1 MTPETISHYRILSKL
16 GAGGMG
22 EVYLAEDLT
31 LGRRVALKL
40 LPAKFTQD
48 PERVRRFEQ
57 EARAASATSHPNIL
71 TIYEIGHVETE
82 TGVLHFMA
90 MEFVEGQT
98 LRQRLKQGLKLDEA
112 IEIAIQITGAL
123 AAAHG
128 VGITHRDIKP
138 ENIMLRHDG
147 YVKILDFGLAKLTE
161 TAFLRG
167 SDPAVTYSESM
178 EDQFKETMEDP
189 FKDRFVTALPGSPAG
204 APQETSP
211 GVILGTVS
219 YMSPEQARGLKVDTR
234 TDIFSFGIALYEMVA
249 GRSPFEGKTT
259 ADMMVSILDRHPSP
273 ISRYVRNTPG
283 ELERI
288 IFKALVKDRNGRYQL
303 ADAMLIDLKRLQ
315 RRMLLEA
322 GREQTTELGADEV
335 ASGRRPSSKDS
346 GARDSGQKDFVRS
359 TSGPARVNSGSQRA
373 PLDSLAVLPFFT
385 TSGDPNAAYLAEG
398 IPESL
403 IINLSRLSELRVMA
417 WSTVVRFRGRE
428 VDALEIGRDLGVRA
442 IFAGRMYQFGEEL
455 VIKTELVDVN
465 DGSQLWGAQ
474 YRRKLD
480 DLGAIEQELSLEIC
494 ERLRVRLNE
503 EERRRLAKRYTE
515 NAAAYQAY
523 LKGRYYWNQRT
534 AKALRKAI
542 ENFEEAIK
550 LDDGYALAYAG
561 LADCYCLASIYGGA
575 PPKAVMPRAKTA
587 ALKALDLDDGLA
599 ETHTSLAAALVW
611 FDWDW
616 EASER
621 EFKRAIELNP
631 HYAVAHHWYGS
642 VLLSAQGRFDEAL
655 ASERRA
661 LELEPLSLVINSNLG
676 FICYQASR
684 FDEAIEHLQRTLE
697 MDDGFVY
704 ARFHLGL
711 CHAHLGDYDKAIA
724 ELRLAI
730 EQAGGRGALIQ
741 AALGYAYAVA
751 GRRDE
756 ALQVL
761 AQLQTFPMNR
771 DVSPFY
777 LAMVHAG
784 LDDREQALKWLESA
798 CEERYNWMVW
808 LGVEPMF
815 ENLRGAEPFAAML
828 RRIGLKDAGAAPR
841 A

>member
-22 EVYLAEDLT
+22 EVYLAEDLS

-71 TIYEIGHVETE
+71 TIYEIGQVETE

-90 MEFVEGQT
+90 MEYVEGQT
-98 LRQRLKQGLKLDEA
+98 LRQRLKQGLKLDET
-112 IEIAIQITGAL
+112 IEIAIQIASAL
-123 AAAHG
+123 AAAHS

-138 ENIMLRHDG
+138 ENIMLRRDG

-167 SDPAVTYSESM
+167 SDPSVTYAESI
-178 EDQFKETMEDP
+178 DDA
-189 FKDRFVTALPGSPAG
+189 KDRYATLMQESTLE
-204 APQETSP
+204 APKETSP

-234 TDIFSFGIALYEMVA
+234 TDIFSFGITLYEMIA

-259 ADMMVSILDRHPSP
+259 ADMMVSILDRHPIP
-273 ISRYVRNTPG
+273 ISRYVRNLPA

-288 IFKALVKDRNGRYQL
+288 IFKSLVKDRDRRYQL
-303 ADAMLIDLKRLQ
+303 AEAMLTDIRRLQ
-315 RRMLLEA
+315 RQMMLDA
-322 GREQTTELGADEV
+322 AWDQTTELSPDEL
-335 ASGRRPSSKDS
+335 AASRRQSSRDSGRDSGSKDS
-346 GARDSGQKDFVRS
+346 ERTSSGSARTSSGRS
-359 TSGPARVNSGSQRA
+359 TSGSQRA

-442 IFAGRMYQFGEEL
+442 IFAGRMYQFGEDL

-494 ERLRVRLNE
+494 ERLRLRLNE

-550 LDDGYALAYAG
+550 LDDCYALAYAG
-561 LADCYCLASIYGGA
+561 LADCYCLVSIYGGA

-587 ALKALDLDDGLA
+587 AIKALEIDDGLA
-599 ETHTSLAAALVW
+599 ETHTSLAVALVW

-684 FDEAIEHLQRTLE
+684 FDEAIEHLQRTLD

-711 CHAHLGDYDKAIA
+711 CHAHRGEYDMAIA

-751 GRRDE
+751 GMRDE
-756 ALQVL
+756 ALGIL
-761 AQLQTFPMNR
+761 AQLQTIPMNR

-777 LAMVHAG
+777 LAMIHAG
-784 LDDREQALKWLESA
+784 LDEKEQALKWLESA

-815 ENLRGAEPFAAML
+815 ANLRGAPQFEAML
-828 RRIGLKDAGAAPR
+828 RKIGL
-841 A
+841 

>member
-1 MTPETISHYRILSKL
+1 HATTMPESS
-16 GAGGMG
+16 
-22 EVYLAEDLT
+22 
-31 LGRRVALKL
+31 
-40 LPAKFTQD
+40 
-48 PERVRRFEQ
+48 
-57 EARAASATSHPNIL
+57 S
-71 TIYEIGHVETE
+71 
-82 TGVLHFMA
+82 
-90 MEFVEGQT
+90 
-98 LRQRLKQGLKLDEA
+98 
-112 IEIAIQITGAL
+112 
-123 AAAHG
+123 
-128 VGITHRDIKP
+128 
-138 ENIMLRHDG
+138 
-147 YVKILDFGLAKLTE
+147 
-161 TAFLRG
+161 
-167 SDPAVTYSESM
+167 
-178 EDQFKETMEDP
+178 
-189 FKDRFVTALPGSPAG
+189 G

-211 GVILGTVS
+211 GMIMGTVS
-219 YMSPEQARGLKVDTR
+219 YMSPEQARGLKVDAR
-234 TDIFSFGIALYEMVA
+234 TDIFSFGITLYEMVA
-249 GRSPFEGKTT
+249 GRSPFESKTT
-259 ADMMVSILDRHPSP
+259 ADTMVAILDRHPAP
-273 ISRYVRNTPG
+273 LSRYLPNAPA

-288 IFKALVKDRNGRYQL
+288 IFKALVKNRDGRYQL
-303 ADAMLIDLKRLQ
+303 AGTMLADLKRLQ
-315 RRMLLEA
+315 RRMLLDA
-322 GREQTTELGADEV
+322 GRAQTAELNQDEID
-335 ASGRRPSSKDS
+335 ALRRHSS
-346 GARDSGQKDFVRS
+346 RDSGKETGSRDSDRPA
-359 TSGPARVNSGSQRA
+359 SGQSRASSGSQRA

-385 TSGDPNAAYLAEG
+385 TSGDPNASYLAEG

-417 WSTVVRFRGRE
+417 WSTVIRFRGRE

-442 IFAGRMYQFGEEL
+442 IFAGRMYQFGEDL

-494 ERLRVRLNE
+494 ERLKVRLNE

-542 ENFEEAIK
+542 ESFEEAIK

-561 LADCYCLASIYGGA
+561 LADCYCLVSIYGGA
-575 PPKAVMPRAKTA
+575 PPKNVMPRAKAA
-587 ALKALDLDDGLA
+587 ALKALDIDDGLA
-599 ETHTSLAAALVW
+599 ETHTSLAAVMVW

-631 HYAVAHHWYGS
+631 HYAVARHWYGS
-642 VLLSAQGRFDEAL
+642 VLLAAQGRFDEAL
-655 ASERRA
+655 ASENRA

-676 FICYQASR
+676 FICYQAGR
-684 FDEAIEHLQRTLE
+684 FDEAIKHLRRTLE

-711 CHAHLGDYDKAIA
+711 CHAHRGDYDKAIA

-741 AALGYAYAVA
+741 AALGYTYAVA

-756 ALQVL
+756 ALRIL
-761 AQLQTFPMNR
+761 AELQSVPVNR

-777 LAMVHAG
+777 MAMIYAG

-798 CEERYNWMVW
+798 CEERYNWIVW

-815 ENLRGAEPFAAML
+815 ANLRHEAQFKGML
-828 RRIGLKDAGAAPR
+828 RRIGLQDR
-841 A
+841 LDV

>member
-22 EVYLAEDLT
+22 EVYLAEDLN

-48 PERVRRFEQ
+48 AERVRRFEQ

-71 TIYEIGHVETE
+71 TIYEIGQVETE
-82 TGVLHFMA
+82 AGVMHFMA
-90 MEFVEGQT
+90 MEFVDGQT
-98 LRQRLKQGLKLDEA
+98 LRQRLKHGLKLDEA
-112 IEIAIQITGAL
+112 VEIAIQIAGAL

-161 TAFLRG
+161 SAFLQG
-167 SDPAVTYSESM
+167 DDPAVTYSE
-178 EDQFKETMEDP
+178 TLEDP
-189 FKDRFVTALPGSPAG
+189 FDDRYATAMLGSPK
-204 APQETSP
+204 ETTP
-211 GVILGTVS
+211 GVIMGTVS
-219 YMSPEQARGLKVDTR
+219 YMSPEQARGEKVDTR
-234 TDIFSFGIALYEMVA
+234 TDIFSFGIVLYEMIA

-259 ADMMVSILDRHPSP
+259 ADMMVSILDRRPAP

-288 IFKALVKDRNGRYQL
+288 IFKALVKDRDERYQL
-303 ADAMLIDLKRLQ
+303 AKTMLTDLKRLQ
-315 RRMLLEA
+315 RRMLLDA
-322 GREQTTELGADEV
+322 GQEQTAELSPDEV
-335 ASGRRPSSKDS
+335 AAARRHSSKDS
-346 GARDSGQKDFVRS
+346 GRT
-359 TSGPARVNSGSQRA
+359 TSAPTRFSSGSQRA

-442 IFAGRMYQFGEEL
+442 IFAGRMYQFGEDL
-455 VIKTELVDVN
+455 VIKTEMVDVN

-515 NAAAYQAY
+515 NAAAYQSY

-534 AKALRKAI
+534 AKALRKAV
-542 ENFEEAIK
+542 ESFEEAIK

-561 LADCYCLASIYGGA
+561 LADCYCLVSIYGAA
-575 PPKAVMPRAKTA
+575 PPKAVMPRAKA
-587 ALKALDLDDGLA
+587 AAMKALELDDGLA
-599 ETHTSLAAALVW
+599 EAHTSLAAALVW

-631 HYAVAHHWYGS
+631 HYTVAHHWYGS

-661 LELEPLSLVINSNLG
+661 LELEPLSLVVNSNLG
-676 FICYQASR
+676 FICYQAAR

-697 MDDGFVY
+697 IDDSFIY

-711 CHAHLGDYDKAIA
+711 CHAHRGDYDKAIA

-777 LAMVHAG
+777 LAMIHAG
-784 LDDREQALKWLESA
+784 LGDKEEALKWLEST
-798 CEERYNWMVW
+798 CKERYNWMVW

-815 ENLRGAEPFAAML
+815 ESLRDAAPFVEML
-828 RRIGLKDAGAAPR
+828 RRIGLQ
-841 A
+841 

>member
-31 LGRRVALKL
+31 LGRRVAIKL

-71 TIYEIGHVETE
+71 TIYEIGQVETE
-82 TGVLHFMA
+82 TGILHFMA

-112 IEIAIQITGAL
+112 VEIAIQIASAL
-123 AAAHG
+123 AAAHR

-167 SDPAVTYSESM
+167 DDPAVTYA
-178 EDQFKETMEDP
+178 ETIEDP
-189 FKDRFVTALPGSPAG
+189 FGDRYGTAMQGPTLE

-211 GVILGTVS
+211 GMILGTVS

-273 ISRYVRNTPG
+273 ISRYVRNTPA
-283 ELERI
+283 EFERI
-288 IFKALVKDRNGRYQL
+288 IFKALVKDRDGRYQL
-303 ADAMLIDLKRLQ
+303 AGTMLTDLKRLQ
-315 RRMLLEA
+315 RRMLLDA
-322 GREQTTELGADEV
+322 GREQTAELSPDEAAV
-335 ASGRRPSSKDS
+335 SRRSSSKDS
-346 GARDSGQKDFVRS
+346 GSRDSER
-359 TSGPARVNSGSQRA
+359 TSSGSGRVSSGSQRA

-385 TSGDPNAAYLAEG
+385 TSADPNAAYLAEG

-428 VDALEIGRDLGVRA
+428 GDALEIGRDLGVRA
-442 IFAGRMYQFGEEL
+442 IFAGRMYQFGEDL

-534 AKALRKAI
+534 AKALRKAV

-561 LADCYCLASIYGGA
+561 LADCYCLVSIYGAA
-575 PPKAVMPRAKTA
+575 PPKAVMPRAKA
-587 ALKALDLDDGLA
+587 AAMKALDLDDGLA
-599 ETHTSLAAALVW
+599 ETHTSLAVALVW

-621 EFKRAIELNP
+621 EFKRAIELNS

-655 ASERRA
+655 DSERRA
-661 LELEPLSLVINSNLG
+661 LELEPLSLVINSNMG

-697 MDDGFVY
+697 MDDDFVY

-711 CHAHLGDYDKAIA
+711 CHAHRGDYDKAIA
-724 ELRLAI
+724 ELGLAI
-730 EQAGGRGALIQ
+730 EHAGGRGALIQ

-756 ALQVL
+756 ALQIL
-761 AQLQTFPMNR
+761 SQLQTIPMNR

-777 LAMVHAG
+777 LAMIYAG

-815 ENLRGAEPFAAML
+815 ANLRGEAPFDAML
-828 RRIGLKDAGAAPR
+828 RRIGLQK
-841 A
+841 

>member
-1 MTPETISHYRILSKL
+1 VTPETISHYRILSKL

-22 EVYLAEDLT
+22 EVYLAEDLN

-71 TIYEIGHVETE
+71 TIYEIGQVKTE
-82 TGVLHFMA
+82 TGVTHFMA

-98 LRQRLKQGLKLDEA
+98 LRHRLKDGLMPDEA
-112 IEIAIQITGAL
+112 IEVAIQIASAL

-138 ENIMLRHDG
+138 ENIMVRHDG

-161 TAFLRG
+161 TAFLQG
-167 SDPAVTYSESM
+167 SDPAAPPADT
-178 EDQFKETMEDP
+178 FADP
-189 FKDRFVTALPGSPAG
+189 LDDRYVTALPGS
-204 APQETSP
+204 QKETNP

-234 TDIFSFGIALYEMVA
+234 TDIFSFGIVLYEMIA

-259 ADMMVSILDRHPSP
+259 ADMMVSILDRLPTP
-273 ISRYVRNTPG
+273 ISRYVRNAPV

-288 IFKALVKDRNGRYQL
+288 ISKALVKDRDQRYQL
-303 ADAMLIDLKRLQ
+303 AKAMLADLKQLQ
-315 RRMLLEA
+315 RRMLLDA
-322 GREQTTELGADEV
+322 SQEQTTELSLDEV
-335 ASGRRPSSKDS
+335 AAQQRRHSSKDS
-346 GARDSGQKDFVRS
+346 GSRDSGSKD
-359 TSGPARVNSGSQRA
+359 SGPKDSGPKDSGRTVASGPTRLSSGSQRA

-442 IFAGRMYQFGEEL
+442 IFAGRMYQFGDDL

-494 ERLRVRLNE
+494 ERLRVKLNE

-534 AKALRKAI
+534 ARALRKAI
-542 ENFEEAIK
+542 ESFEEAIK

-561 LADCYCLASIYGGA
+561 LADCYCLVSIYGAA
-575 PPKAVMPRAKTA
+575 PPKAVMPRAKA
-587 ALKALDLDDGLA
+587 AATKALELDDGLA
-599 ETHTSLAAALVW
+599 EAHTSLAAALVW
-611 FDWDW
+611 FDWNW

-621 EFKRAIELNP
+621 EFKHAIELNP
-631 HYAVAHHWYGS
+631 HYAVAHHWYAS

-655 ASERRA
+655 ASEGRA

-676 FICYQASR
+676 FICYQAAR
-684 FDEAIEHLQRTLE
+684 FKEAIEHLRRTLE
-697 MDDGFVY
+697 MDDNFVY

-711 CHAHLGDYDKAIA
+711 CHAHRGDYDKAIA
-724 ELRLAI
+724 ELKLAI

-756 ALQVL
+756 ALQIL

-777 LAMVHAG
+777 LAMIHAG
-784 LDDREQALKWLESA
+784 LDDEEQALKWLESA

-815 ENLRGAEPFAAML
+815 EKLRGAAPFVSML
-828 RRIGLKDAGAAPR
+828 KRVGLHK
-841 A
+841 

>member
-1 MTPETISHYRILSKL
+1 MSWGRSVTPETISHYRILSKL

-22 EVYLAEDLT
+22 EVYLAEDLN

-48 PERVRRFEQ
+48 AERVRRFGQ

-71 TIYEIGHVETE
+71 TIYEIGQVETE
-82 TGVLHFMA
+82 AGVTHYMA
-90 MEFVEGQT
+90 MEFVDGQT
-98 LRQRLKQGLKLDEA
+98 LRQRLKRGVKTDEA
-112 IEIAIQITGAL
+112 IEIAIQIASAL
-123 AAAHG
+123 AAAHA

-161 TAFLRG
+161 SAFLQG
-167 SDPAVTYSESM
+167 DDPVVTRA
-178 EDQFKETMEDP
+178 ETIENPLD
-189 FKDRFVTALPGSPAG
+189 DRYATAMPGSPK
-204 APQETSP
+204 ETNP
-211 GVILGTVS
+211 GVIMGTVS

-234 TDIFSFGIALYEMVA
+234 TDIFSFGIVLYEMIA
-249 GRSPFEGKTT
+249 GRSPFDGKTT
-259 ADMMVSILDRHPSP
+259 ADMMVSILDRQPMP
-273 ISRYVRNTPG
+273 ISRYVRDTSG

-288 IFKALVKDRNGRYQL
+288 IFKALVKDRDERYQI
-303 ADAMLIDLKRLQ
+303 ARTMLTDLKRLQ
-315 RRMLLEA
+315 RRMLLDA
-322 GREQTTELGADEV
+322 GQEQTTELSPDEI
-335 ASGRRPSSKDS
+335 AAARRHSSKDS
-346 GARDSGQKDFVRS
+346 GAKDSGR
-359 TSGPARVNSGSQRA
+359 TSSAPTRLSSGSQRA

-385 TSGDPNAAYLAEG
+385 ASDNPNAAYLAEG

-417 WSTVVRFRGRE
+417 WSTVARFRRRE
-428 VDALEIGRDLGVRA
+428 LDALEIGHDLGVRA
-442 IFAGRMYQFGEEL
+442 IFAGRMYQFGDDL

-503 EERRRLAKRYTE
+503 EERRRLAKRHTE

-534 AKALRKAI
+534 AKALKKAI
-542 ENFEEAIK
+542 ESFEEAIK

-561 LADCYCLASIYGGA
+561 LADCYCLVSIYGAA
-575 PPKAVMPRAKTA
+575 PPKAVMPRAKA
-587 ALKALDLDDGLA
+587 AAIKALELDDGLA
-599 ETHTSLAAALVW
+599 EAHTSLAAALVW

-655 ASERRA
+655 ASEMRA
-661 LELEPLSLVINSNLG
+661 LELEPMSLVVNSNLG
-676 FICYQASR
+676 FICYMAGR
-684 FDEAIEHLQRTLE
+684 FEEAIEHLRRTLE
-697 MDDGFVY
+697 MDDDFIY
-704 ARFHLGL
+704 ARFHLGM
-711 CHAHLGDYDKAIA
+711 CHAHSGDYDKAIA
-724 ELRLAI
+724 ELSLAI

-751 GRRDE
+751 GKRDE

-761 AQLQTFPMNR
+761 TQFQTFPMSR

-777 LAMVHAG
+777 LAMIHAG
-784 LDDREQALKWLESA
+784 LGDEEQALKWLESA

-815 ENLRGAEPFAAML
+815 EKLRDAAPFAAML
-828 RRIGLKDAGAAPR
+828 RRIGLTVPR

>member
-1 MTPETISHYRILSKL
+1 LNWERRVTPETISHYRILSKL

-22 EVYLAEDLT
+22 EVYLAEDLN

-48 PERVRRFEQ
+48 PERVRRFER

-71 TIYEIGHVETE
+71 TIYEIGQVETE
-82 TGVLHFMA
+82 TGDVHFMA
-90 MEFVEGQT
+90 MEFVEGPT
-98 LRQRLKQGLKLDEA
+98 LRQRLKPRLAMDET
-112 IEIAIQITGAL
+112 IEIAIQIGSAL

-128 VGITHRDIKP
+128 LGITHRDIKP

-147 YVKILDFGLAKLTE
+147 YVKLLDFGLAKLTE
-161 TAFLRG
+161 STFLRG
-167 SDPAVTYSESM
+167 ADPAVTYT
-178 EDQFKETMEDP
+178 ETIEDP
-189 FKDRFVTALPGSPAG
+189 FSDLYATALLD

-211 GVILGTVS
+211 GVVLGTVN
-219 YMSPEQARGLKVDTR
+219 YMSPEQARGFKVDAR
-234 TDIFSFGIALYEMVA
+234 TDIFSLGVVLYEMIA
-249 GRSPFEGKTT
+249 GRAPFEGKTT
-259 ADMMVSILDRHPSP
+259 ADMVVSILDRQPAP
-273 ISRYVRNTPG
+273 ISRYVRNAPD
-283 ELERI
+283 ELEWI
-288 IFKALVKDRNGRYQL
+288 IAKALAKDRDERYQHVK
-303 ADAMLIDLKRLQ
+303 AMLTDLKRLQ
-315 RRMLLEA
+315 KRMLLA
-322 GREQTTELGADEV
+322 ASQQQTVELSPDEI
-335 ASGRRPSSKDS
+335 AAAEERRVSS
-346 GARDSGQKDFVRS
+346 RDSGRAAP
-359 TSGPARVNSGSQRA
+359 TRVSSGSQRLT
-373 PLDSLAVLPFFT
+373 LDSLAVLPFFT
-385 TSGDPNAAYLAEG
+385 TSGDPNATYLAEG
-398 IPESL
+398 IPDSL
-403 IINLSRLSELRVMA
+403 IVNLSRLSELRVMA
-417 WSTVVRFRGRE
+417 WSTVARFRGRE

-442 IFAGRMYQFGEEL
+442 VFAGRMYQFGDDL

-480 DLGAIEQELSLEIC
+480 DLGAIEQELSREIC
-494 ERLRVRLNE
+494 DRLRVRLNE
-503 EERRRLAKRYTE
+503 EERERLAKSYTE

-542 ENFEEAIK
+542 ESFEEAIK

-561 LADCYCLASIYGGA
+561 LADCYCLASIFGAA
-575 PPKAVMPRAKTA
+575 PPKAVMPRAKAA

-599 ETHTSLAAALVW
+599 EAHTSLAAALVW

-631 HYAVAHHWYGS
+631 RYAVGHHWYGS

-697 MDDGFVY
+697 MDDNFVY

-711 CHAHLGDYDKAIA
+711 CHAHRGDHDKAIA
-724 ELRLAI
+724 ELKLAI
-730 EQAGGRGALIQ
+730 KQAGGRGALIQ

-777 LAMVHAG
+777 LAMINAG
-784 LDDREQALKWLESA
+784 LGDKEQALKWLESA
-798 CEERYNWMVW
+798 CEERYNWLIW
-808 LGVEPMF
+808 LRCEPMF
-815 ENLRGAEPFAAML
+815 ETLRGAEPFAAML
-828 RRIGLKDAGAAPR
+828 RQIGLEK
-841 A
+841 

>member
-40 LPAKFTQD
+40 LPSQFTQD

-71 TIYEIGHVETE
+71 TIYEIGQVQTE

-112 IEIAIQITGAL
+112 LEIAIQIGSAL

-138 ENIMLRHDG
+138 ENIMVRHDG

-161 TAFLRG
+161 NAFLQG
-167 SDPAVTYSESM
+167 SDPSITYAETV
-178 EDQFKETMEDP
+178 EDL
-189 FKDRFVTALPGSPAG
+189 FKDRYATVTPGS
-204 APQETSP
+204 QKETSP
-211 GVILGTVS
+211 GMILGTIS
-219 YMSPEQARGLKVDTR
+219 YMSPEQARGLKIDTR
-234 TDIFSFGIALYEMVA
+234 TDIFSFGITLYEMVA

-259 ADMMVSILDRHPSP
+259 ADMMVSILDRHPTP
-273 ISRYVRNTPG
+273 ISRHVPATPA

-288 IFKALVKDRNGRYQL
+288 IFKALVKDRARRYQL
-303 ADAMLIDLKRLQ
+303 AGTMLTDLKQLQ
-315 RRMLLEA
+315 RRMLLDA
-322 GREQTTELGADEV
+322 GREQTTELSPGEV
-335 ASGRRPSSKDS
+335 AASRRPLSRDSGSPQSKDS
-346 GARDSGQKDFVRS
+346 EKTASGS
-359 TSGPARVNSGSQRA
+359 ARVSSGSQRA

-442 IFAGRMYQFGEEL
+442 IFAGRMYQFGEDL

-480 DLGAIEQELSLEIC
+480 DLGTIEQELSLEIC

-515 NAAAYQAY
+515 NAAAWQAY

-534 AKALRKAI
+534 AKALKKAI
-542 ENFEEAIK
+542 ESFEEAIK

-575 PPKAVMPRAKTA
+575 PPRAVMPRAKA
-587 ALKALDLDDGLA
+587 AAMKSLDLDDGLA
-599 ETHTSLAAALVW
+599 ETHTSLAATLVW
-611 FDWDW
+611 SSWDW

-642 VLLSAQGRFDEAL
+642 VLLAAQGRFDEAL
-655 ASERRA
+655 ASEKRA

-676 FICYQASR
+676 FICYQAGR
-684 FDEAIEHLQRTLE
+684 FDEAIEHLQRTLD

-711 CHAHLGDYDKAIA
+711 CHAHRGDYDKAIV

-751 GRRDE
+751 GRREE
-756 ALQVL
+756 ALRIL
-761 AQLQTFPMNR
+761 AQLQTLPMNR

-777 LAMVHAG
+777 LAMIHAG

-815 ENLRGAEPFAAML
+815 ANLRESAEFAAML
-828 RRIGLKDAGAAPR
+828 RKIGL
-841 A
+841 

>member
-1 MTPETISHYRILSKL
+1 VTPETISHYRILSKL

-22 EVYLAEDLT
+22 EVYLAEDLN

-48 PERVRRFEQ
+48 PDRVRRFEQ

-71 TIYEIGHVETE
+71 TIYEIGQVETE
-82 TGVLHFMA
+82 TGVMHFMA

-98 LRQRLKQGLKLDEA
+98 LRQRLKDGLKPDEA
-112 IEIAIQITGAL
+112 IEIAIQIASAL

-161 TAFLRG
+161 TAFLQG
-167 SDPAVTYSESM
+167 CDPAVTYA
-178 EDQFKETMEDP
+178 ETVEDP
-189 FKDRFVTALPGSPAG
+189 FGDRYATALPGSYK
-204 APQETSP
+204 ETNP

-234 TDIFSFGIALYEMVA
+234 TDIFSFGIVLYEMIA

-259 ADMMVSILDRHPSP
+259 ADMMVSILDRRPTP
-273 ISRYVRNTPG
+273 ISRHVRNTPG

-288 IFKALVKDRNGRYQL
+288 IFKALVKNRDERYLLAKDML
-303 ADAMLIDLKRLQ
+303 ADLKLLQ
-315 RRMLLEA
+315 RRMLLDA
-322 GREQTTELGADEV
+322 GQEQTTELSPEEV
-335 ASGRRPSSKDS
+335 AAQQRRHSSKDS
-346 GARDSGQKDFVRS
+346 GPKDSGQKDSGQKDSGRT
-359 TSGPARVNSGSQRA
+359 TSSPARLSSGSQRA

-442 IFAGRMYQFGEEL
+442 IFAGRMYQFGDDL

-494 ERLRVRLNE
+494 ERLKVRLNE

-515 NAAAYQAY
+515 DAAAYQAY

-534 AKALRKAI
+534 ARALRKAV
-542 ENFEEAIK
+542 ESFEEAIK

-561 LADCYCLASIYGGA
+561 LADCYCLVSIYGAA
-575 PPKAVMPRAKTA
+575 PPKAVMPRAKA
-587 ALKALDLDDGLA
+587 AAMKSLDLDDGLA
-599 ETHTSLAAALVW
+599 EAHTSLAATLAW

-621 EFKRAIELNP
+621 EFKRAVELNP

-655 ASERRA
+655 ASESRA

-697 MDDGFVY
+697 MDDDFVY

-711 CHAHLGDYDKAIA
+711 CHAHRGDYDKAVA

-777 LAMVHAG
+777 LAMIHAG
-784 LDDREQALKWLESA
+784 LDDKEQALKWLESA

-815 ENLRGAEPFAAML
+815 ENLRAAAPFAAML
-828 RRIGLKDAGAAPR
+828 RRIGLQKIEDRG
-841 A
+841 

>member
-22 EVYLAEDLT
+22 EVYLAEDLN

-48 PERVRRFEQ
+48 PERVRRFER

-71 TIYEIGHVETE
+71 TIYEIGQVETE
-82 TGVLHFMA
+82 TGTLHFMA

-98 LRQRLKQGLKLDEA
+98 LRQRLKKGLKMDDA
-112 IEIAIQITGAL
+112 VEIAVQIAGAL

-161 TAFLRG
+161 TAFLEG
-167 SDPAVTYSESM
+167 SDQAVTYA
-178 EDQFKETMEDP
+178 ETLEDP
-189 FKDRFVTALPGSPAG
+189 FKDRYATATPGSQP
-204 APQETSP
+204 ETSP
-211 GVILGTVS
+211 GMILGTIS

-234 TDIFSFGIALYEMVA
+234 TDIFSFGITLYEMVA

-259 ADMMVSILDRHPSP
+259 ADMMVSILDRHPTP
-273 ISRYVRNTPG
+273 ISRYAGATPA

-288 IFKALVKDRNGRYQL
+288 IFKALVKDRAGRYQL
-303 ADAMLIDLKRLQ
+303 AGTMLTDLKQLQ
-315 RRMLLEA
+315 RRMLLDA
-322 GREQTTELGADEV
+322 DREQTTELSPDEV
-335 ASGRRPSSKDS
+335 AASRRHSS
-346 GARDSGQKDFVRS
+346 RDSGSAQTKDS
-359 TSGPARVNSGSQRA
+359 EKTASGPARVSSGSQRA

-428 VDALEIGRDLGVRA
+428 GDALEIGRDLGVRA
-442 IFAGRMYQFGEEL
+442 IFAGRMYQFGEDL

-494 ERLRVRLNE
+494 ERLKVRLNE

-515 NAAAYQAY
+515 NAAAWQAY

-542 ENFEEAIK
+542 ESFEEAIK

-575 PPKAVMPRAKTA
+575 PPRAVMSRAKAA
-587 ALKALDLDDGLA
+587 ALKSLDLDDGLA
-599 ETHTSLAAALVW
+599 ETHTSLAATLVW

-621 EFKRAIELNP
+621 EFNRAIELNP
-631 HYAVAHHWYGS
+631 HYSVAHHWYGS
-642 VLLSAQGRFDEAL
+642 VLLAAQGRFDEAL
-655 ASERRA
+655 ASEKRA

-676 FICYQASR
+676 FICYQAGR
-684 FDEAIEHLQRTLE
+684 FDEAMEHLQRTLD

-711 CHAHLGDYDKAIA
+711 CHAHRGDYDKAIA
-724 ELRLAI
+724 EMRLAI

-751 GRRDE
+751 GRRED

-761 AQLQTFPMNR
+761 SQLQTIPMNR

-777 LAMVHAG
+777 LAMIHAG
-784 LDDREQALKWLESA
+784 LDDREQAIKWLERA

-815 ENLRGAEPFAAML
+815 EKLRGSAEFKAML
-828 RRIGLKDAGAAPR
+828 RKIGL
-841 A
+841 

>member
-22 EVYLAEDLT
+22 EVYLAEDLS

-71 TIYEIGHVETE
+71 TIYEIGQVETE

-98 LRQRLKQGLKLDEA
+98 LRQRLKQGLKLDET
-112 IEIAIQITGAL
+112 IEIAIQIASAL
-123 AAAHG
+123 AAAHS

-138 ENIMLRHDG
+138 ENIMLRRDG

-167 SDPAVTYSESM
+167 SDPSVTYAESI
-178 EDQFKETMEDP
+178 DDA
-189 FKDRFVTALPGSPAG
+189 KDRYATLMQESTLE
-204 APQETSP
+204 APKETSP

-234 TDIFSFGIALYEMVA
+234 TDIFSFGITLYEMIA

-259 ADMMVSILDRHPSP
+259 ADMMVSILDRHPIP
-273 ISRYVRNTPG
+273 ISRYVRNLPA

-288 IFKALVKDRNGRYQL
+288 IFKSLVKDRDRRYQL
-303 ADAMLIDLKRLQ
+303 AEAMLTDIRRLQ
-315 RRMLLEA
+315 RQMMLDA
-322 GREQTTELGADEV
+322 AWDQTTELSPDEL
-335 ASGRRPSSKDS
+335 AASRRQSSRDSGRDSGSKDS
-346 GARDSGQKDFVRS
+346 ERTSSGSARTSSGRS
-359 TSGPARVNSGSQRA
+359 TSGSQRA

-442 IFAGRMYQFGEEL
+442 IFAGRMYQFGEDL

-494 ERLRVRLNE
+494 ERLRLRLNE

-550 LDDGYALAYAG
+550 LDDCYALAYAG
-561 LADCYCLASIYGGA
+561 LADCYCLVSIYGGA

-587 ALKALDLDDGLA
+587 AIKALEIDDGLA
-599 ETHTSLAAALVW
+599 ETHTSLAVALVW

-684 FDEAIEHLQRTLE
+684 FDEAIEHLQRTLD

-711 CHAHLGDYDKAIA
+711 CHAHRGEYDLAIA

-751 GRRDE
+751 GMRDE
-756 ALQVL
+756 ALGIL
-761 AQLQTFPMNR
+761 AQLQTIPMNR

-777 LAMVHAG
+777 LAMIHAG
-784 LDDREQALKWLESA
+784 LDEKEQALKWLESA

-815 ENLRGAEPFAAML
+815 ANLRGAPQFEAML
-828 RRIGLKDAGAAPR
+828 RKIGL
-841 A
+841 

>member
-1 MTPETISHYRILSKL
+1 
-16 GAGGMG
+16 MG
-22 EVYLAEDLT
+22 EVYLAEDLN
-31 LGRRVALKL
+31 LRRRVALKL

-71 TIYEIGHVETE
+71 TIYEIGQVKTE
-82 TGVLHFMA
+82 TGVTHFMA
-90 MEFVEGQT
+90 MEFVEGKT
-98 LRQRLKQGLKLDEA
+98 LRHRLKDGMKPDEA
-112 IEIAIQITGAL
+112 IEVAIQIASAL

-138 ENIMLRHDG
+138 ENIMVRHDG

-161 TAFLRG
+161 TAFLQG
-167 SDPAVTYSESM
+167 SDPSAPPT
-178 EDQFKETMEDP
+178 DTFADP
-189 FKDRFVTALPGSPAG
+189 LDDRYATALPGS
-204 APQETSP
+204 QKETNP
-211 GVILGTVS
+211 GVILGTIS

-234 TDIFSFGIALYEMVA
+234 TDLFSFGIVLYEMIA
-249 GRSPFEGKTT
+249 GRSPFEGRTT
-259 ADMMVSILDRHPSP
+259 ADMMVSILDRQPTP
-273 ISRYVRNTPG
+273 ISRYVRNAPV

-288 IFKALVKDRNGRYQL
+288 ISKALVKDRDQRYQL
-303 ADAMLIDLKRLQ
+303 AKAILADLKQLQ
-315 RRMLLEA
+315 RRMFLDA
-322 GREQTTELGADEV
+322 GREQTTELSLDEV
-335 ASGRRPSSKDS
+335 ASQQRRHSS
-346 GARDSGQKDFVRS
+346 RDSGQKD
-359 TSGPARVNSGSQRA
+359 SGSNDSGQKASGRMAASGLTRISSGSQRA

-442 IFAGRMYQFGEEL
+442 IFAGRMYQFGDDL

-494 ERLRVRLNE
+494 ERLRVKLNE

-534 AKALRKAI
+534 ARALRKAI
-542 ENFEEAIK
+542 ESFEEAIK
-550 LDDGYALAYAG
+550 LDDDYALAYAG
-561 LADCYCLASIYGGA
+561 LADCYCLVSIYGAA
-575 PPKAVMPRAKTA
+575 PPKAVMPRAKAA
-587 ALKALDLDDGLA
+587 ALKALSLDDGLA
-599 ETHTSLAAALVW
+599 EAHTSLAAALVW

-616 EASER
+616 EASEC

-655 ASERRA
+655 ASEMRA
-661 LELEPLSLVINSNLG
+661 LELEPLSLVVNSNLG
-676 FICYQASR
+676 FICYQAGR
-684 FDEAIEHLQRTLE
+684 FEQAIEHLIRTLE
-697 MDDGFVY
+697 MDDNFVY

-711 CHAHLGDYDKAIA
+711 CHAHRGDYDKAVA
-724 ELRLAI
+724 ELKRAI

-741 AALGYAYAVA
+741 AALGCAYGVA

-756 ALQVL
+756 ALEIL
-761 AQLQTFPMNR
+761 SQLQTFPMNR

-777 LAMVHAG
+777 LALVNAG
-784 LDDREQALKWLESA
+784 LGEKEQALKWLEGA
-798 CEERYNWMVW
+798 FEERYNWLVW
-808 LGVEPMF
+808 LRTEPMF
-815 ENLRGAEPFAAML
+815 ESLRGEEKFVDLA
-828 RRIGLKDAGAAPR
+828 RRIGLEKGI
-841 A
+841 

>member
-1 MTPETISHYRILSKL
+1 MTPETISHYRIISKL

-31 LGRRVALKL
+31 LRRRVALKL

-71 TIYEIGHVETE
+71 TIYEIGQVETE
-82 TGVLHFMA
+82 SGILHFMA

-98 LRQRLKQGLKLDEA
+98 LRRRLKQGLKLDEA
-112 IEIAIQITGAL
+112 IEIGIQIASAL
-123 AAAHG
+123 AAAHR
-128 VGITHRDIKP
+128 VGIAHRDIKP

-161 TAFLRG
+161 TAFLQG
-167 SDPAVTYSESM
+167 GDPSVTYAETIEDLFNDHYATVMPESPSE
-178 EDQFKETMEDP
+178 T
-189 FKDRFVTALPGSPAG
+189 
-204 APQETSP
+204 PQETSP
-211 GVILGTVS
+211 GMIMGTVS
-219 YMSPEQARGLKVDTR
+219 YMSPEQARGLKIDTR
-234 TDIFSFGIALYEMVA
+234 TDIFSFGITLYEMVA
-249 GRSPFEGKTT
+249 GNSPFEGKTT
-259 ADMMVSILDRHPSP
+259 ADVMVSILDRHPTP
-273 ISRYVRNTPG
+273 LSRYVRNTPA

-288 IFKALVKDRNGRYQL
+288 IFKSLVKNRDGRYQL
-303 ADAMLIDLKRLQ
+303 AGTMLSDLKRLQ
-315 RRMLLEA
+315 RQMLLDA
-322 GREQTTELGADEV
+322 GREQTTELNPDEIA
-335 ASGRRPSSKDS
+335 ASRRPSSRGSGPDPLKDPGSKDS
-346 GARDSGQKDFVRS
+346 ERPASGQ
-359 TSGPARVNSGSQRA
+359 ARASSGSQRA

-385 TSGDPNAAYLAEG
+385 TSGDPNAAYLSEG

-417 WSTVVRFRGRE
+417 WSTVIRFRGRE

-442 IFAGRMYQFGEEL
+442 IFAGRMYQFGEDL

-542 ENFEEAIK
+542 ESFEEAIK
-550 LDDGYALAYAG
+550 LDDSYALAYAG
-561 LADCYCLASIYGGA
+561 LADCYCLVSIYGGA
-575 PPKAVMPRAKTA
+575 PPKVVMPRTKA
-587 ALKALDLDDGLA
+587 AAMKALDLDSGLA
-599 ETHTSLAAALVW
+599 ETHTSLAAALAW

-642 VLLSAQGRFDEAL
+642 VLLAAQGRFNEAL
-655 ASERRA
+655 ASEKRA
-661 LELEPLSLVINSNLG
+661 LELEPLSLVVNSNLG

-684 FDEAIEHLQRTLE
+684 FDEAIEHLQRTLD

-711 CHAHLGDYDKAIA
+711 CHAHRGDYDKAIA
-724 ELRLAI
+724 ELRRAI
-730 EQAGGRGALIQ
+730 EQAGGRGALIE

-751 GRRDE
+751 GRRDD
-756 ALQVL
+756 ALRIL
-761 AQLQTFPMNR
+761 AQLQTIPMNR

-777 LAMVHAG
+777 LAMIHAG

-798 CEERYNWMVW
+798 CEERYNWVVW

-815 ENLRGAEPFAAML
+815 VKLRDEAQFKSML
-828 RRIGLKDAGAAPR
+828 RKIGL
-841 A
+841 

>member
-22 EVYLAEDLT
+22 EVYLAGDLK

-82 TGVLHFMA
+82 TGVMHFMA
-90 MEFVEGQT
+90 MEFVEGET

-112 IEIAIQITGAL
+112 IEIAIQIASAL

-138 ENIMLRHDG
+138 ENIMLRRDG

-161 TAFLRG
+161 TGLLRG
-167 SDPAVTYSESM
+167 GDPTVTYT
-178 EDQFKETMEDP
+178 ETVEELV
-189 FKDRFVTALPGSPAG
+189 DRYATTMPGSPES
-204 APQETSP
+204 PDETSP
-211 GVILGTVS
+211 GMILGTIS

-234 TDIFSFGIALYEMVA
+234 TDLFSFGIALYEMVA

-259 ADMMVSILDRHPSP
+259 ADVMVSILDRHPTP
-273 ISRYVRNTPG
+273 LSRYVRNAPG

-288 IFKALVKDRNGRYQL
+288 IFKALVKNREGRYQL
-303 ADAMLIDLKRLQ
+303 AEAMLTDLKRLQ
-315 RRMLLEA
+315 RRMLLDA
-322 GREQTTELGADEV
+322 AQGQTAELSPDEV
-335 ASGRRPSSKDS
+335 ASRRPSSEGPISKAPAGTTFGHARAS
-346 GARDSGQKDFVRS
+346 GRGS
-359 TSGPARVNSGSQRA
+359 SGSRRA

-385 TSGDPNAAYLAEG
+385 ASGDPSAAYLAEG

-442 IFAGRMYQFGEEL
+442 IFAGRMYQFGEDL
-455 VIKTELVDVN
+455 VIKTELVDVG

-480 DLGAIEQELSLEIC
+480 DLGAIEQELSIEIC

-503 EERRRLAKRYTE
+503 EERRRLSKRYTE

-561 LADCYCLASIYGGA
+561 LADCYCLASIYGGPA
-575 PPKAVMPRAKTA
+575 PKAVMPRAKA
-587 ALKALDLDDGLA
+587 AAMKSLDLDDGLA

-616 EASER
+616 EAGER

-684 FDEAIEHLQRTLE
+684 FDEAIEHLRRTLE

-711 CHAHLGDYDKAIA
+711 CHAHRGEHDTAIA

-751 GRRDE
+751 GRREE
-756 ALQVL
+756 ALRIL
-761 AQLQTFPMNR
+761 AQLQTLPMNR

-777 LAMVHAG
+777 LAMIQAG

-808 LGVEPMF
+808 LGVDPMF
-815 ENLRGAEPFAAML
+815 AKLRDDERFKTML
-828 RRIGLKDAGAAPR
+828 HKIGL
-841 A
+841 

>member
-22 EVYLAEDLT
+22 EVYLAEDLN

-40 LPAKFTQD
+40 LPAKFTRD
-48 PERVRRFEQ
+48 PDRVRRFEQ

-71 TIYEIGHVETE
+71 TIYEIGQVETE
-82 TGVLHFMA
+82 TGVMHFMS

-98 LRQRLKQGLKLDEA
+98 LRQRLKQGLNPDEA
-112 IEIAIQITGAL
+112 IEIAIQIASAL
-123 AAAHG
+123 AAAHA

-161 TAFLRG
+161 TAFLQG
-167 SDPAVTYSESM
+167 ADPMMTYSE
-178 EDQFKETMEDP
+178 TVEDP
-189 FKDRFVTALPGSPAG
+189 IDDRYATALPGSHR
-204 APQETSP
+204 ETNP

-234 TDIFSFGIALYEMVA
+234 TDIFSFGIVLYEMIA

-259 ADMMVSILDRHPSP
+259 ADMMVSILDRQPASL
-273 ISRYVRNTPG
+273 SRYVRNAPG
-283 ELERI
+283 ELERVI
-288 IFKALVKDRNGRYQL
+288 SKALVKNRDERYQL
-303 ADAMLIDLKRLQ
+303 ARAMLADLKILQ
-315 RRMLLEA
+315 RRMLLDA
-322 GREQTTELGADEV
+322 SQEQTTELRPDEV
-335 ASGRRPSSKDS
+335 AARRHSSKDS
-346 GARDSGQKDFVRS
+346 GSKDLVRS
-359 TSGPARVNSGSQRA
+359 SSGSSRLSSGSQRA

-442 IFAGRMYQFGEEL
+442 IFAGRMYQFGNDL

-534 AKALRKAI
+534 ARALRKAI
-542 ENFEEAIK
+542 ESFEEAIK
-550 LDDGYALAYAG
+550 LDDAYALAYAG
-561 LADCYCLASIYGGA
+561 LADCFCLVSIYGAA
-575 PPKAVMPRAKTA
+575 PPKAVMPRAKA
-587 ALKALDLDDGLA
+587 AAMKALELDDGLA
-599 ETHTSLAAALVW
+599 EAHTSLAAALVW
-611 FDWDW
+611 FDWNW

-621 EFKRAIELNP
+621 EFKYAIELNP
-631 HYAVAHHWYGS
+631 HYAVAHHWYAS

-655 ASERRA
+655 ASEARA
-661 LELEPLSLVINSNLG
+661 LELEPLSLVVNSNLG

-684 FDEAIEHLQRTLE
+684 FGEAIEHLQRTLE
-697 MDDGFVY
+697 MDDNFVY

-711 CHAHLGDYDKAIA
+711 CHAHRGDYDKAIA

-756 ALQVL
+756 ALQIL

-784 LDDREQALKWLESA
+784 LDDKEQALKWLESA

-815 ENLRGAEPFAAML
+815 KNLRGAAPFEAML
-828 RRIGLKDAGAAPR
+828 RQVGLHE
-841 A
+841 

>member
-1 MTPETISHYRILSKL
+1 VTPETISHYRILSKL

-22 EVYLAEDLT
+22 EVYLAEDLN

-71 TIYEIGHVETE
+71 TIYEIGQVETE
-82 TGVLHFMA
+82 TGVMHFMA

-98 LRQRLKQGLKLDEA
+98 LRQRLKHGLNQDEA
-112 IEIAIQITGAL
+112 IEVAIQIASAL
-123 AAAHG
+123 AAAHT

-161 TAFLRG
+161 TAFLQG
-167 SDPAVTYSESM
+167 VDPSVTYA
-178 EDQFKETMEDP
+178 ETAEDP
-189 FKDRFVTALPGSPAG
+189 FDDRYATALPG
-204 APQETSP
+204 PQKETNP

-234 TDIFSFGIALYEMVA
+234 TDIFSFGIVLFEMIA

-259 ADMMVSILDRHPSP
+259 ADMMVSILDRQAPP
-273 ISRYVRNTPG
+273 ISRYVRNAPG

-288 IFKALVKDRNGRYQL
+288 ISKALVKNRDERYQL
-303 ADAMLIDLKRLQ
+303 AAAMLADLKRLQ
-315 RRMLLEA
+315 RRMLLDA
-322 GREQTTELGADEV
+322 GQEQTTELSADEV
-335 ASGRRPSSKDS
+335 AAQQRRHSS
-346 GARDSGQKDFVRS
+346 RDSGPKDLGQRDLGRTT
-359 TSGPARVNSGSQRA
+359 TSGSNRLSSGSQRA

-385 TSGDPNAAYLAEG
+385 TSGDPNAAYLADG

-417 WSTVVRFRGRE
+417 WSTVMRFRGRE
-428 VDALEIGRDLGVRA
+428 GEAIEIGRDLGVRA
-442 IFAGRMYQFGEEL
+442 IFAGRMYQFGEDL

-494 ERLRVRLNE
+494 ERLKVRLNE

-534 AKALRKAI
+534 ARALRKAI
-542 ENFEEAIK
+542 ESFEEAIK
-550 LDDGYALAYAG
+550 LDEDYALAYTG
-561 LADCYCLASIYGGA
+561 LADCYCLVSIYGAA
-575 PPKAVMPRAKTA
+575 PPKALMPRAKA
-587 ALKALDLDDGLA
+587 AAMKALELDDGLA
-599 ETHTSLAAALVW
+599 EAHTSLAAALAW
-611 FDWDW
+611 FDWNW

-655 ASERRA
+655 ASETRA
-661 LELEPLSLVINSNLG
+661 LGLEPLSLVINSNLG

-684 FDEAIEHLQRTLE
+684 FAEAIEHLRRTLE
-697 MDDGFVY
+697 MDDNFVY

-711 CHAHLGDYDKAIA
+711 CHAHRGDYDNAIA
-724 ELRLAI
+724 ELKLAI

-756 ALQVL
+756 ALQIL

-784 LDDREQALKWLESA
+784 LGDEEQALKWLESA

-815 ENLRGAEPFAAML
+815 KNLRGAAPFEAML
-828 RRIGLKDAGAAPR
+828 QRVGLEKR
-841 A
+841 QENQ